1 MITRKNQASLT
12 QPEKDH
18 FVDAVRRLKANGK
31 YDQFVSWH
39 RDTIHIDPNTGKE
52 LKDAHE
58 GPAFFAWHREFL
70 IRFEKALQDAVGDPN
85 LGLPYWDW
93 SVNRSQDSGW
103 PFTPD
108 FLGGDGRASDG
119 RVIDGKFSDW
129 TLTVLPPPDDPD
141 AQYTYLRRQFGKD
154 PDATTLPTPDDVKA
168 ALNAT
173 PFDVAP
179 WSRNSQSGF
188 RNMAEG
194 FIPQPTPGVYTIPRM
209 HNRVHAW
216 IGGSMGPP
224 TSPNDPVFFLHHC
237 FVDKLWADRLT
248 SHPNEAGYLPDSGA
262 PQGHNY
268 DDPMRP
274 WNKPGDTVRPS
285 DVVNWH
291 YHSPDGYSYCYDLE
305 VPMLSG
311 LVHLQDRGDMGFFQ
325 YSFAGTRGEG
335 RRLEGFEV
343 DFEIPVEGLGMEYM
357 AHIQEQGDTPW
368 VQGGKFVGTRGQARR
383 LEGFAIWLTGPRSS
397 NYDVYYMAHLEGTGD
412 TPFYQNGQFC
422 GTRGQARRVEGIE
435 VRVVP
440 NKPYEPGRIVG

>member
-31 YDQFVSWH
+31 YDQFVRWH
-39 RDTIHIDPNTGKE
+39 RDTIHIDPNTGDE

-93 SVNRSQDSGW
+93 SVNRSQDSRW

-108 FLGGDGRASDG
+108 FLGRNGTSDPSFPG
-119 RVIDGKFSDW
+119 KVVDGKFSDW
-129 TLTVLPPPDDPD
+129 TLTVLPLDDPD
-141 AQYTYLRRQFGKD
+141 EQYPYLRRQFGTD
-154 PDATTLPTPDDVKA
+154 PDARSLPTTDDVKA

-179 WSRNSQSGF
+179 WTRNSQSGF

-237 FVDKLWADRLT
+237 FVDKLWADWQT
-248 SHPNEAGYLPDSGA
+248 SHPNESPSLPPSGA
-262 PQGHNY
+262 APGHNLN
-268 DDPMRP
+268 DPMRP
-274 WNKPGDTVRPS
+274 WTVTPANVRNHHQLS
-285 DVVNWH
+285 
-291 YHSPDGYSYCYDLE
+291 DGYSYRYDYEIPGLT
-305 VPMLSG
+305 V
-311 LVHLQDRGDMGFFQ
+311 LVHIAERGDRTFFQ
-325 YSFAGTRGEG
+325 YSFAGTRGQG
-335 RRLEGFEV
+335 LSLEGFQV
-343 DFEIPVEGLGMEYM
+343 DFAPPVEGLGMEYM
-357 AHIQEQGDTPW
+357 AHLAETGDTPW
-368 VQGGKFVGTRGQARR
+368 VQGGNFVGTRGQARR
-383 LEGFAIWLTGPRSS
+383 LEGFAIRLTGTQAPY
-397 NYDVYYMAHLEGTGD
+397 YDVGYMAHLAETGD
-412 TPFYQNGQFC
+412 TIFYKNGQFC
-422 GTRGQARRVEGIE
+422 GTRGQARGVQGIE

-440 NKPYEPGRIVG
+440 KIPSEPGIIVG